1 MAYEPCI
8 SMNKAKN
15 EKILVLSD
23 VISYSSCHVNTTLE
37 IAKKFFIPIF

>member
-8 SMNKAKN
+8 SMNKPKN

-23 VISYSSCHVNTTLE
+23 IILYSSCHVHTTSE
-37 IAKKFFIPIF
+37 IAKKKSF